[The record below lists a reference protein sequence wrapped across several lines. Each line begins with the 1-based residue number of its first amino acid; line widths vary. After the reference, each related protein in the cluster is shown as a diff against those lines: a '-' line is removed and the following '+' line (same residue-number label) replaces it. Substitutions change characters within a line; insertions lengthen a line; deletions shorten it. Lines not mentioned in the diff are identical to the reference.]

1 MRHAL
6 DQMPSNGP
14 QSSGPGPQGIQP
26 RGAVPAKWL
35 AKFEGTE
42 AAEHLARLDAD
53 AALLTTLELA
63 RFEGKEWNRF
73 AEALA
78 QYGYQVIRA
87 WVATGTIYA
96 KCRARGF
103 GGADVAEPSWGVD
116 KAEIESLAN
125 ETVALAVR
133 GFRERVLMKGR
144 WDPKR
149 GATLKTF
156 FIGQCLMRFPTAFR
170 RWREQ
175 CRPLPSESDEVL
187 RLHPA
192 GDRWDPAYTVVM
204 NDELRRALR
213 AAAKD
218 DNKRAILLLD
228 GQGFSDSEIAEVLG
242 TTTGAVDSFLYRHRR
257 ARKGTA

>member
-1 MRHAL
+1 
-6 DQMPSNGP
+6 MPRSAP
-14 QSSGPGPQGIQP
+14 PTTDPGPQGIQP
-26 RGAVPAKWL
+26 RGAVPVKWL
-35 AKFEGTE
+35 SKFEGTE

-63 RFEGKEWNRF
+63 GFEGRDWNRF

-78 QYGYQVIRA
+78 EYGYQVIRA
-87 WVATGTIYA
+87 WVGTGTIYA
-96 KCRARGF
+96 RCRQRGF
-103 GGADVAEPSWGVD
+103 GGADIVQPPWGAGAAEVD
-116 KAEIESLAN
+116 SLSN

-133 GFRERVLMKGR
+133 GFREKVLMKGR
-144 WDPKR
+144 WDRNR

-175 CRPLPSESDEVL
+175 CRPLPSESDDVL
-187 RLHPA
+187 RLQPA
-192 GDRWDPAYTVVM
+192 GDRWDPAYTGIM

-213 AAAKD
+213 DAAKD
-218 DNKRAILLLD
+218 DTKRAMLLLD

-242 TTTGAVDSFLYRHRR
+242 TTTDAVDSFLYRHRR